1 MGKTDGRCEM
11 SNVLKLVLKHKWY
24 DMISQG
30 EKKEEYR
37 EIKPYWLTRIGC
49 QALGHCT
56 PQTRCQV
63 AEVIDICDD
72 KFTQVQFFRGYTSTT
87 MLYEIDSI
95 SIGEGDP
102 AYGAPKGKDVYIIK
116 LGNRISN

>member
-30 EKKEEYR
+30 VKKEEYR

-116 LGNRISN
+116 LGNRIK

>member
-30 EKKEEYR
+30 LKKEEYR
-37 EIKPYWLTRIGC
+37 EYKPYWERRLRC
-49 QALGHCT
+49 QAAGYCK

-63 AEVIDICDD
+63 AKTIGICDD

-95 SIGEGDP
+95 SIGEGEP

-116 LGNRISN
+116 LGNRIK

>member
-1 MGKTDGRCEM
+1 M

-30 EKKEEYR
+30 VKKEEYR

>member
-1 MGKTDGRCEM
+1 MGKADGRCEM

-72 KFTQVQFFRGYTSTT
+72 KFTQVQFFRGYSSTT
-87 MLYEIDSI
+87 MVYEILSI
-95 SIGEGDP
+95 TIGRGNP
-102 AYGAPKGKDVYIIK
+102 TQGAPQNKDVYIIK
-116 LGNRISN
+116 LGKRIK